1 MYGEKEEI
9 KLGAFVK
16 NIKKYYLK
24 GVYNFYDRWALHDF
38 NHAVTQ

>member
-9 KLGAFVK
+9 TLGAFVK
-16 NIKKYYLK
+16 NIKVFK
-24 GVYNFYDRWALHDF
+24 GVYNFYDRWTLHDF